1 MRGASSIL
9 VLVAVTA
16 LLVGCGEAGSSA
28 SEPGSPPQPKGPP
41 REMTITLD
49 GYAGPENVGVLMAHR
64 EKYFDDAGLKVGI
77 YSPSEPV
84 RPVMYTV
91 DETVDVGISR
101 EPEVAVAQSE
111 GKPVVAIGSLVSEPT
126 AAMAWLGRSEIDGI
140 ADLKGKTIATAGLHM
155 QKRLLKSVLA
165 SAGLRLSDVKLEDLK
180 YETVSALAQ
189 GRVDAIFGA
198 GWNLEG
204 VQLEKMGLDP
214 VITRVQDLGIPD
226 YDEYVFIARRDRLEK
241 EPALFADFMA
251 AAVHGAG
258 AAVDDPDLALKVI
271 DEDFESDGQ
280 ISSKTRRAQVE
291 ATLPLLSRSGE
302 MDPAEAEDLIS
313 WMQAE
318 KMIETAIPVSALLTN
333 EYLP

>member
-1 MRGASSIL
+1 MRGVPSIL
-9 VLVAVTA
+9 TLIAVAVM
-16 LLVGCGEAGSSA
+16 LVGCGTRESSSETGSQ
-28 SEPGSPPQPKGPP
+28 PQKEPP
-41 REMTITLD
+41 RELSVTLD
-49 GYAGPENVGVLMAHR
+49 GPAGAENVGVLVAGR
-64 EKYFDDAGLKVGI
+64 KGYFDDAGLKVDT
-77 YSPSEPV
+77 YSPAEPV
-84 RPVMYTV
+84 RPVIYTV

-101 EPEVAVAQSE
+101 EPEVVVAQSE

-126 AAMAWLGRSEIDGI
+126 AAMVWLGRSQIGGI
-140 ADLKGKTIATAGLHM
+140 ADLKGKTIGTAGLHM
-155 QKRLLKSVLA
+155 DKRLLKSVLA
-165 SAGLRLSDVKLEDLK
+165 RAGLRLSDVKLEDVK

-226 YDEYVFIARRDRLEK
+226 YDEYVFIARRDRLKK

-251 AAVHGAG
+251 AVVHGAV
-258 AAVDDPDLALKVI
+258 AAAEDPGLALKVI

-280 ISSKTRRAQVE
+280 VSSKTRRAQLEV
-291 ATLPLLSRSGE
+291 TLPLLSRSGE
-302 MDPAEAEDLIS
+302 MDPAEAEDLVN

-318 KMIETAIPVSALLTN
+318 GMIKTAPPVSGLITN